1 MPALSGRFVVP
12 NTVDVDAPERFDE
25 LIAQRSVRQRSADAA
40 LICFLGMNMS
50 PQLFCEL
57 YIDTDESGQELEDAV
72 NQAVRDAF
80 GNLSIEVITYR
91 NEDFEPSARQR
102 SPYSAIECSR
112 YCAEVAARGTPI
124 DRADEFQSGTA
135 ALVRVLREGGRFVS
149 ASCDFEE
156 VIVDLTGWSWSRDK
170 PEPPGR

>member
-1 MPALSGRFVVP
+1 
-12 NTVDVDAPERFDE
+12 
-25 LIAQRSVRQRSADAA
+25 
-40 LICFLGMNMS
+40 MNMS

-57 YIDTDESGQELEDAV
+57 YIDTEESPEEIETAV
-72 NQAVRDAF
+72 TRASREAFRD
-80 GNLSIEVITYR
+80 LSVEVVTYR

-112 YCAEVAARGTPI
+112 YYAEVAALSAPI
-124 DRADEFQSGTA
+124 DRVDEFQSGTA
-135 ALVRVLREGGRFVS
+135 ALVRALREGGRFVT

-156 VIVDLTGWSWSRDK
+156 VIAELTGWNWTRDQ

>member
-1 MPALSGRFVVP
+1 
-12 NTVDVDAPERFDE
+12 
-25 LIAQRSVRQRSADAA
+25 
-40 LICFLGMNMS
+40 MS
-50 PQLFCEL
+50 PQSYLEL
-57 YIDTDESGQELEDAV
+57 YIDTDESAEEIEVAV
-72 NQAVRDAF
+72 KREGREAF
-80 GNLSIEVITYR
+80 GRLNVEVVTYR

-112 YCAEVAARGTPI
+112 YCAEITALGTE

-135 ALVRVLREGGRFVS
+135 ALVRALRAGGRFVT

-156 VIVDLTGWSWSRDK
+156 VIADLTGWNWTRDE